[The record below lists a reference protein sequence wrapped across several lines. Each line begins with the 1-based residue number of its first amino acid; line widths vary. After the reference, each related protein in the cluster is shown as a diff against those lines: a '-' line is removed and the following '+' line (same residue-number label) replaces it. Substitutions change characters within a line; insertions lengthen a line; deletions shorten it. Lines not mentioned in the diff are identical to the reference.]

1 MENIKEIISN
11 LKFISKLEVGDKI
24 DTKNLYRMQP
34 GYLSTIYRTISF
46 DSRKSTLA
54 FISKTVSNV
63 FELLERLEKSNTDLY
78 NSIITDLTS
87 TYVGLNNL
95 KETYNND
102 IKFQCDIDTLIQII
116 QSEIN
121 NKYKKRSTSKEE
133 YTTTTSPMPSI
144 ALPSPML
151 KGNKEK

>member
-46 DSRKSTLA
+46 DSRKSTLV
-54 FISKTVSNV
+54 FISKTISNV

-78 NSIITDLTS
+78 NSIIDDLTS
-87 TYVGLNNL
+87 TYGGLNNL
-95 KETYNND
+95 KETYNDD

-121 NKYKKRSTSKEE
+121 NKYKKRSSREDYSTS
-133 YTTTTSPMPSI
+133 SPIPSI